1 MTNKNEDY
9 NIDKKLKKTVGF
21 LDFMVKAV
29 FISTFVFTIIMG
41 IFAWTKE
48 WEQVAITL
56 TERWF
61 SIMVGELIVTGFIQI
76 VKEVLQSKMRL
87 IEMKFDR
94 EFNNG
99 ENYNESRD
107 M

>member
-1 MTNKNEDY
+1 MTNKKEDY

-29 FISTFVFTIIMG
+29 FISTFAFTIIMG
-41 IFAWTKE
+41 IFAWVKG

-61 SIMVGELIVTGFIQI
+61 SIMEGELVVTGFIQI
-76 VKEVLQSKMRL
+76 VKEVLQSRMRL
-87 IEMKFDR
+87 VEMKFDR
-94 EFNNG
+94 ELNSG
-99 ENYNESRD
+99 EYYNESGD
-107 M
+107 I

>member
-1 MTNKNEDY
+1 MTSKNDNQ
-9 NIDKKLKKTVGF
+9 NIDKKLIKTVGF

-29 FISTFVFTIIMG
+29 FISTFAFTIIMG

-61 SIMVGELIVTGFIQI
+61 SIMVGELVVTGFIQI
-76 VKEVLQSKMRL
+76 VKEVLQSRMRL
-87 IEMKFDR
+87 LEMKFDKELNR
-94 EFNNG
+94 Y
-99 ENYNESRD
+99 ENYNESGD
-107 M
+107 V